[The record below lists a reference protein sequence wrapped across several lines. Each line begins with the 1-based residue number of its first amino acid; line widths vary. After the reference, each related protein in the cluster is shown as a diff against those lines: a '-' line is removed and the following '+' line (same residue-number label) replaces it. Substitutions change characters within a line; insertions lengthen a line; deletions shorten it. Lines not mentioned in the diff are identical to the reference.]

1 MKKLDNIDN
10 NEIYIEFNP
19 CPKVEIR
26 GDEVKLYNIE
36 FKDIDTNDIIHSET
50 INTNMWCAVG
60 KEFLKKS
67 LVIKVNGVIVHGVE
81 EVAGTSGTSG
91 ARGKD

>member
-1 MKKLDNIDN
+1 MKKLESIDN

-26 GDEVKLYNIE
+26 GDEFKLYNIE
-36 FKDIDTNDIIHSET
+36 FKDTNDIVHSET

-60 KEFLKKS
+60 KEFLEKS

-81 EVAGTSGTSG
+81 EVVGTSGTSG

>member
-1 MKKLDNIDN
+1 MKKLESIDN

-50 INTNMWCAVG
+50 ITTNMWCAVG

-81 EVAGTSGTSG
+81 EVVGTSGTSG